1 LHKNGPRWTALVV
14 LLLIEKRLAAAER
27 QQAARG
33 LLCMRV
39 VGFRIQ
45 VLLNPSSLSLST
57 SQFIELPPLLLFYR
71 RLAGRPSRITQ
82 ERDALAR
89 ECFDPAQHLLSL
101 LFAIELETTPKERK
115 YSATLSFVFALSR
128 LAIQICNLG
137 ECSLFIREKAAFCG
151 FRASLTPIIL
161 LNVCRDER

>member
-1 LHKNGPRWTALVV
+1 VHACGWFSHSGFIEP
-14 LLLIEKRLAAAER
+14 LLA
-27 QQAARG
+27 
-33 LLCMRV
+33 
-39 VGFRIQ
+39 
-45 VLLNPSSLSLST
+45 LSLST

-128 LAIQICNLG
+128 LAIRICNLG
-137 ECSLFIREKAAFCG
+137 ECSLYLFVKRQRFVD
-151 FRASLTPIIL
+151 L
-161 LNVCRDER
+161 ERL